1 MRLNWRFFQM
11 SKLGNRESDCEDSFS
26 FRSRPMKFAI
36 ADGVSASI
44 FSDIW
49 ARAVTES
56 TVSGKYDF
64 FGNPDEFI
72 MDLIQKAREKW
83 YRKIKW
89 DSLPWYLKN
98 KSVSG
103 SYTTLVGLQFIHEGD
118 AFRYSSFA
126 VGDSVLFHWEG
137 ADDYSSYP
145 LSSPEEFNNTP
156 QLVWSGK
163 GFPMPLEFKVKP
175 PRIQKYSGMLRPG
188 GTIFL
193 ATDAV
198 GKWLMEYGKFAEVSE
213 LLDSSFEMTDL
224 FTREINSKRMRND
237 DTTLVSI
244 FLE

>member
-26 FRSRPMKFAI
+26 FRSRKMKFAI

-49 ARAVTES
+49 ARAITES
-56 TVSGKYDF
+56 TVNARNDF
-64 FGNPDEFI
+64 NEDPGTYI
-72 MDLIQKAREKW
+72 LDLMQKAREKW
-83 YRKIKW
+83 YSKIKW

-98 KSVSG
+98 KSVAG
-103 SYTTLVGLQFIHEGD
+103 SYTTLLGLQFWKQD
-118 AFRYSSFA
+118 QAFTYSSFA

-137 ADDYSSYP
+137 GDDYSSYP
-145 LSSPEEFNNTP
+145 LTSPEEFNNTP
-156 QLVWSGK
+156 PLVWSGK
-163 GFPMPLEFKVKP
+163 GHPMPVQFTLRA
-175 PRIQKYSGMLRPG
+175 PRIKTMSGTLTGNGM
-188 GTIFL
+188 IFL

-198 GKWLMEYGKFAEVSE
+198 AKWLMEYGRFNEVTE
-213 LLDSSFEMTDL
+213 LLESSYEMTEL
-224 FTREINSKRMRND
+224 FTREIDSKRMRND